1 MKHTRWFV
9 LTALTVITATLW
21 LAGVA
26 NANGAPVTIFL
37 NYLPELSNYGPTT
50 ASGEAQ
56 VSIGEAWVDITAQG
70 LPQLEGVQ
78 YEAWLVTAD
87 NNTMISLGTF
97 NSDVD
102 GNVAYHA
109 EFDDIPLLE
118 YRYLVISVEP
128 VPDDNP
134 TVADPR
140 RTIAGVFPNT
150 QLEIVSGTSTPTLGP
165 GITATPGAPGGL
177 PVTGNVDFPVSA
189 ALWLGLGAA
198 ILALGVTLLKRR

>member
-1 MKHTRWFV
+1 MKQAHW
-9 LTALTVITATLW
+9 LITATLTGLITTFV
-21 LAGVA
+21 LAGLA
-26 NANGAPVTIFL
+26 SANGAPVTIFL

-56 VSIGEAWVDITAQG
+56 VSIGEAWVDITAEG

-87 NNTMISLGTF
+87 NETMISLGTF

-102 GNVAYHA
+102 GNVAYQA

-128 VPDDNP
+128 VPDENP
-134 TVADPR
+134 TQADPR

-150 QLEIVSGTSTPTLGP
+150 RLELVSGTATPTLGP

-177 PVTGNVDFPVSA
+177 PVTGNVDFPVA
-189 ALWLGLGAA
+189 AAVWLGLGAA
-198 ILALGVTLLKRR
+198 AVALGAALLKRK

>member
-1 MKHTRWFV
+1 MKHTRWLV
-9 LTALTVITATLW
+9 LIVTGVIAAFL
-21 LAGVA
+21 LVRGAS
-26 NANGAPVTIFL
+26 ANGAPVTIFL

-70 LPQLEGVQ
+70 MPQLEGVQ

-87 NNTMISLGTF
+87 NETMISLGTF

-128 VPDDNP
+128 VPDDTP
-134 TVADPR
+134 TVADSR

-150 QLEIVSGTSTPTLGP
+150 RLEIVSGTATPTLGP

-177 PVTGNVDFPVSA
+177 PVTGNVDVPMAA
-189 ALWLGLGAA
+189 ALWLGLGAVV
-198 ILALGVTLLKRR
+198 LALGVTLLKRR